1 MTVIVLKRIWGM
13 AIGLQCVLLM
23 GMPVTPVVAQTPA
36 ASPASPS
43 AADETE
49 GSLAGMLG
57 RLPNLPLQDG
67 TTVAY
72 ADIAAQLAALGIAS
86 EPDGDSDE
94 QRRQWAAALA
104 HLSLPTTA
112 EHWGRP
118 EWRQAFG
125 FDIYQIDRAVML
137 APPPPGLIVAL
148 RGRFDP
154 DELRA
159 AWTRSGYQPVDLGAG
174 EAYAVREDFEIDLS
188 DPNSRM
194 AMANLNVVALAEDG
208 TLIFS
213 STRDGVR
220 GALAASSGDAPS
232 LAERPGV
239 TSLVSAS
246 PPDLASALIIPGTM
260 LQFAPDVAALM
271 QSDESPEAFATRTAE
286 EAAEASRMPPVA
298 AALLGVTVGTSGV
311 TTASTPP
318 SDAQAAAEAVAVLVM
333 VGAEAAT
340 AGAAVIEDRL
350 TNDRSAATMGG
361 DLAGLSWTEIYSA
374 WSVEALPEDAA
385 IRMTLTPASGAPVNL
400 LPNLLFTRTPSF
412 LSWSP

>member
-1 MTVIVLKRIWGM
+1 MIVLKRIWGM

-36 ASPASPS
+36 ASPASPP

-239 TSLVSAS
+239 TALVSAS

-286 EAAEASRMPPVA
+286 EAAEASRMPPIA
-298 AALLGVTVGTSGV
+298 AALLGVTAGTSGV
-311 TTASTPP
+311 PTTSTPP
-318 SDAQAAAEAVAVLVM
+318 ADAQAV
-333 VGAEAAT
+333 
-340 AGAAVIEDRL
+340 RRRW
-350 TNDRSAATMGG
+350 RS
-361 DLAGLSWTEIYSA
+361 W
-374 WSVEALPEDAA
+374 
-385 IRMTLTPASGAPVNL
+385 
-400 LPNLLFTRTPSF
+400 
-412 LSWSP
+412 